1 MSNNRRYNFLLADDD
16 REDQEILIEAILQ
29 LKPDT
34 IINTVFNG
42 QQVLDQLD
50 STTPEE
56 WPNLII
62 LDFKMPKL
70 NATEV
75 LERIVQVDVP
85 KVVWS
90 TSTQPEHIN
99 RCMELG
105 ALHYFVKPNS
115 RLELNEMVQELFH
128 ICCG

>member
-1 MSNNRRYNFLLADDD
+1 MADDD

-42 QQVLDQLD
+42 QQVLDQLN
-50 STTPEE
+50 STTPED
-56 WPNLII
+56 WPSLII

-75 LERIVQVDVP
+75 LERIVEVDVP

-99 RCMELG
+99 RCKELG